1 MRWRGWRRK
10 RPQFDTRYRVTLG
23 PHHTP
28 REDRVVHVYV
38 GPDGEE
44 EAPLAYSA
52 RIDVAS
58 DATALLVYLDTDGD
72 WVADSLCESV
82 DEAMHLAERDYRVR
96 SDEWN
101 EV

>member
-1 MRWRGWRRK
+1 M
-10 RPQFDTRYRVTLG
+10 
-23 PHHTP
+23 
-28 REDRVVHVYV
+28 VHVYV

-44 EAPLAYSA
+44 EAPLAHGA
-52 RIDVAS
+52 RIDVGS
-58 DATALLVYLDTDGD
+58 EATASLVYLDTDGD

-82 DEAMHLAERDYRVR
+82 DEAMQLAERDYGVR